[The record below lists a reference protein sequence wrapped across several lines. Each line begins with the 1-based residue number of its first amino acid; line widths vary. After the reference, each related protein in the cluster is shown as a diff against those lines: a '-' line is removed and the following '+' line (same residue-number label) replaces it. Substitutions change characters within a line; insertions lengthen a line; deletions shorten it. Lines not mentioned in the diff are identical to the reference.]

1 MAKRGA
7 IILLFVDQPALS
19 QLRDLVKTGQRG
31 KFAVKRVTGL
41 RKNNDTTP
49 WSKLQRKT
57 HNIAALKIIAPV
69 ANNYMPGVASYA
81 G

>member
-1 MAKRGA
+1 MVKRGS
-7 IILLFVDQPALS
+7 IITLFVDQPDLS
-19 QLRDLVKTGQRG
+19 LLRDLVKTGATR

-49 WSKLQRKT
+49 LSKLQRKT
-57 HNIAALKIIAPV
+57 HNIAALKIIARRR
-69 ANNYMPGVASYA
+69 NNYMPGVASHA